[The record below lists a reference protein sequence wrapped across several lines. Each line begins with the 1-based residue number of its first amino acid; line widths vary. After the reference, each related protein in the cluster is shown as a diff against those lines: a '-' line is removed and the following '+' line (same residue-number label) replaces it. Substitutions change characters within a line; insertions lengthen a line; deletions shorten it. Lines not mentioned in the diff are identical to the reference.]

1 MTLSLP
7 ASHKTGALTLAL
19 AYAALTIGGAVS
31 PAPAEARSTNPHYV
45 AQLVQPTDKTVEILR
60 GTPWTCDGTVCTAP
74 KTGSRAL
81 TVCRN
86 FVRKI
91 GEVSSFT
98 VKGEELAAD
107 EMAKCQPA

>member
-7 ASHKTGALTLAL
+7 ASHKTGAMTLAI
-19 AYAALTIGGAVS
+19 AYAALTIGAAIT
-31 PAPAEARSTNPHYV
+31 PASAEARSSGPHYV
-45 AQLVQPTDKTVEILR
+45 AQLVQPTDTSVEILR
-60 GTPWTCDGTVCTAP
+60 GTPWTCEGTVCTAP
-74 KTGSRAL
+74 KTGSRPL
-81 TVCRN
+81 TVCKN

-107 EMAKCQPA
+107 KMAKCQPA